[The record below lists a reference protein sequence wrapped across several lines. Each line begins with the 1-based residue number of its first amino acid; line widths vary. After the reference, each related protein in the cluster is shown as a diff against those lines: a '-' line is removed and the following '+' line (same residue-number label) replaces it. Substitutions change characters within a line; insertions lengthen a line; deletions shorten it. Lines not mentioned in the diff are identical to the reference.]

1 MIFELCYI
9 EVIKFIHIPCLFDV
23 FEICHRS
30 HSTLCTLFQITEP
43 TKIQVKIGQLILS
56 PLLSYRKVCTFA
68 SQSRRQPAPSAT
80 WLLQTASHMT
90 SQSQTNTQREDARN
104 SVIETAT
111 QMFHAQGIRN
121 VTMDDIAHKLSMSK
135 RTLYQLFTDKE
146 DLLLACVIKHEG
158 DVRTHLAAIIS
169 QSANVLDFLLIIFK
183 AKMKE
188 FDEIV
193 PSFFA
198 DLTKYPR
205 IKEHIARNKQQ
216 QEDEAVSFLERGIKQ
231 GLFRE
236 GVNFHI
242 ITRLLSSTMEVCI
255 QNGLADQYSQGEIF
269 LNTILPYIRGCATL
283 KGVEMI
289 DQFLA
294 ENNAL

>member
-1 MIFELCYI
+1 
-9 EVIKFIHIPCLFDV
+9 
-23 FEICHRS
+23 
-30 HSTLCTLFQITEP
+30 
-43 TKIQVKIGQLILS
+43 
-56 PLLSYRKVCTFA
+56 
-68 SQSRRQPAPSAT
+68 
-80 WLLQTASHMT
+80 MT
-90 SQSQTNTQREDARN
+90 GQSQTNTQREDARN

-193 PSFFA
+193 PS
-198 DLTKYPR
+198 
-205 IKEHIARNKQQ
+205 
-216 QEDEAVSFLERGIKQ
+216 
-231 GLFRE
+231 
-236 GVNFHI
+236 
-242 ITRLLSSTMEVCI
+242 
-255 QNGLADQYSQGEIF
+255 
-269 LNTILPYIRGCATL
+269 
-283 KGVEMI
+283 
-289 DQFLA
+289 
-294 ENNAL
+294 

>member
-1 MIFELCYI
+1 MYI
-9 EVIKFIHIPCLFDV
+9 C
-23 FEICHRS
+23 
-30 HSTLCTLFQITEP
+30 IT
-43 TKIQVKIGQLILS
+43 K
-56 PLLSYRKVCTFA
+56 
-68 SQSRRQPAPSAT
+68 PAPTSAKCYMAPT
-80 WLLQTASHMT
+80 NSKSYMT
-90 SQSQTNTQREDARN
+90 GQSQTNTQREDARN

-289 DQFLA
+289 DRFLA

>member
-1 MIFELCYI
+1 M
-9 EVIKFIHIPCLFDV
+9 
-23 FEICHRS
+23 
-30 HSTLCTLFQITEP
+30 
-43 TKIQVKIGQLILS
+43 
-56 PLLSYRKVCTFA
+56 
-68 SQSRRQPAPSAT
+68 
-80 WLLQTASHMT
+80 
-90 SQSQTNTQREDARN
+90 
-104 SVIETAT
+104 IETAT

-158 DVRTHLAAIIS
+158 DVRTHLATIIS

-216 QEDEAVSFLERGIKQ
+216 QEDEAVSFWREASTGP
-231 GLFRE
+231 FRE

>member
-1 MIFELCYI
+1 
-9 EVIKFIHIPCLFDV
+9 
-23 FEICHRS
+23 
-30 HSTLCTLFQITEP
+30 
-43 TKIQVKIGQLILS
+43 
-56 PLLSYRKVCTFA
+56 
-68 SQSRRQPAPSAT
+68 
-80 WLLQTASHMT
+80 MT
-90 SQSQTNTQREDARN
+90 GQSQTNTQREDARN

-216 QEDEAVSFLERGIKQ
+216 QEDEAVSFLERGINRAFFAKASTFTSSRVSCRPQ
-231 GLFRE
+231 WRCAYKTDWLT
-236 GVNFHI
+236 N
-242 ITRLLSSTMEVCI
+242 TRK
-255 QNGLADQYSQGEIF
+255 ARYF
-269 LNTILPYIRGCATL
+269 LTPFCPTYAGAPP
-283 KGVEMI
+283 
-289 DQFLA
+289 
-294 ENNAL
+294 

>member
-1 MIFELCYI
+1 MANLFFHHYLVTE
-9 EVIKFIHIPCLFDV
+9 KFVHLHHKADA
-23 FEICHRS
+23 R
-30 HSTLCTLFQITEP
+30 
-43 TKIQVKIGQLILS
+43 
-56 PLLSYRKVCTFA
+56 
-68 SQSRRQPAPSAT
+68 RRQCYMAPTNSK
-80 WLLQTASHMT
+80 SYMT
-90 SQSQTNTQREDARN
+90 GQSQTNTQREDARN

>member
-1 MIFELCYI
+1 
-9 EVIKFIHIPCLFDV
+9 
-23 FEICHRS
+23 
-30 HSTLCTLFQITEP
+30 
-43 TKIQVKIGQLILS
+43 
-56 PLLSYRKVCTFA
+56 
-68 SQSRRQPAPSAT
+68 
-80 WLLQTASHMT
+80 MT
-90 SQSQTNTQREDARN
+90 GQSQTNTQREDARN

-146 DLLLACVIKHEG
+146 DLLLACVIKHED

-231 GLFRE
+231 GPFSR
-236 GVNFHI
+236 
-242 ITRLLSSTMEVCI
+242 RRQLSHHHTPLVI
-255 QNGLADQYSQGEIF
+255 HNGSVHTKRTG
-269 LNTILPYIRGCATL
+269 
-283 KGVEMI
+283 
-289 DQFLA
+289 
-294 ENNAL
+294 